1 MDKKVNEL
9 LNDYK
14 ESLSN
19 GENNFEKAWHFCAD
33 EKNANELA
41 KLTLEGVKR
50 ATASLK
56 YWYEVENEKIPEAGA
71 LNIITD
77 WEGNPVCVIENEKV
91 SIIPFK
97 DVDEYFAYREGEGD
111 KSLKYWRDV
120 HKEYF
125 TKELK
130 EVGKEFNEDMLVVC
144 EEFDVVEK
152 L

>member
-1 MDKKVNEL
+1 
-9 LNDYK
+9 
-14 ESLSN
+14 
-19 GENNFEKAWHFCAD
+19 
-33 EKNANELA
+33 
-41 KLTLEGVKR
+41 
-50 ATASLK
+50 LK
-56 YWYEVENEKIPEAGA
+56 YWYGEENEKIPKSGD

-97 DVDEYFAYREGEGD
+97 DVDEYFAYRECEGD

-125 TKELK
+125 SKELK